1 MGLIPASRRDELGF
15 LNGPWFPGNHRER
28 SSVVMRAILLLA
40 LFAEGAMSMSTLA
53 TTISR
58 IERLSFQLDR
68 ERETFL
74 RRVRQ
79 RIADAADPLS
89 RLPSSDFAISKE
101 CAIAI
106 TGATEGIGLEA
117 AAALA
122 TFGYATILCARD
134 ATKARAAVDYIKVKA
149 GSGAVVATVDLDLSA
164 FESVEQ
170 AAADIRAAS
179 ERLGAPLGGLLLN
192 AGVWP
197 TERRMTA
204 DGLEVGFQVNHV
216 SHFALAELLLPHM
229 VADGARIV
237 TTASS
242 AHALADGLDLRRIEQ
257 PASDATVWDSS
268 SAYGE
273 SKLANVLFARAL
285 AQRYPPTRLTSL
297 AVHPG
302 IVATSLFRE
311 FKPSAAQLP
320 IPLPPIPLPPG
331 GLGGPSF
338 DSAVASAGKAILD
351 NPAVG
356 LVFKK
361 PEDGCR
367 TLVYALLAPG
377 LPSGSYL
384 SDMELTDVAP
394 AAKDSAAADALW
406 RWTEAWVG
414 AKMSKAKLVSKA
426 AVDPPAEGESWEP
439 FLEQFRA

>member
-1 MGLIPASRRDELGF
+1 
-15 LNGPWFPGNHRER
+15 
-28 SSVVMRAILLLA
+28 
-40 LFAEGAMSMSTLA
+40 
-53 TTISR
+53 
-58 IERLSFQLDR
+58 
-68 ERETFL
+68 
-74 RRVRQ
+74 
-79 RIADAADPLS
+79 
-89 RLPSSDFAISKE
+89 
-101 CAIAI
+101 
-106 TGATEGIGLEA
+106 
-117 AAALA
+117 
-122 TFGYATILCARD
+122 
-134 ATKARAAVDYIKVKA
+134 
-149 GSGAVVATVDLDLSA
+149 
-164 FESVEQ
+164 
-170 AAADIRAAS
+170 
-179 ERLGAPLGGLLLN
+179 
-192 AGVWP
+192 
-197 TERRMTA
+197 
-204 DGLEVGFQVNHV
+204 
-216 SHFALAELLLPHM
+216 
-229 VADGARIV
+229 
-237 TTASS
+237 
-242 AHALADGLDLRRIEQ
+242 
-257 PASDATVWDSS
+257 
-268 SAYGE
+268 
-273 SKLANVLFARAL
+273 VLFARAL

-302 IVATSLFRE
+302 VVATSLFRE